1 VVERSDQPV
10 VATFFSSDPFVS
22 GGHVSLG
29 DDAAQHARVIRI
41 GPGER
46 VALRNGAGAAAR
58 GAIGRMTKR
67 SLTVDVDDTW
77 EIPAPPPVHML
88 VPIADRDRMLLLAE
102 KATELG
108 ATSWRPVIWRRSR
121 SVEGRGEG
129 PTFVGRIR
137 SRMISALTQS
147 GGGWLPEI
155 HPSASVARAIAAA
168 PAGRRI
174 LLDPDAS
181 KSMFSND
188 SDLPWVIALGPEGGL
203 ADDERQEMID
213 GGFVAVRIAPAV
225 LRFETAGIAA
235 LAIAR
240 AITDKPAKP
249 NTPASS
255 RKNRDTGDKP

>member
-1 VVERSDQPV
+1 MVERSDQSAV
-10 VATFFSSDPFVS
+10 VTFFSTDAFIP

-46 VALRNGAGAAAR
+46 VALRDGAGGAASGVIA
-58 GAIGRMTKR
+58 RMTKR
-67 SLTVDVDDTW
+67 SLTVDVDNAW
-77 EIPAPPPVHML
+77 EIPAPAPVHML

-102 KATELG
+102 KTSELG
-108 ATSWRPVIWRRSR
+108 VASWRPVIWRRSK

-155 HPSASVARAIAAA
+155 HPSAPVARAISAA
-168 PAGRRI
+168 PEGSRV
-174 LLDPDAS
+174 LLDATSDE
-181 KSMFSND
+181 SMMSVSVSFP
-188 SDLPWVIALGPEGGL
+188 LVIALGPEGGL
-203 ADDERQEMID
+203 ADDERQQMID
-213 GGFVAVRIAPAV
+213 GGFTPVRIAPAV

-240 AITDKPAKP
+240 AIAE
-249 NTPASS
+249 ASVS
-255 RKNRDTGDKP
+255 QSPQLQS